1 MLSDSG
7 MEQPLI
13 KGMLGGGTAHCAVPH
28 KSVAWACFM
37 LGERV
42 EAGREEMP
50 VHAGNRG
57 AIA

>member
-1 MLSDSG
+1 MLLSSG
-7 MEQPLI
+7 MGQPLI
-13 KGMLGGGTAHCAVPH
+13 KGMLGVGATHCVPPH

-42 EAGREEMP
+42 DTGRDTP

-57 AIA
+57 AVA